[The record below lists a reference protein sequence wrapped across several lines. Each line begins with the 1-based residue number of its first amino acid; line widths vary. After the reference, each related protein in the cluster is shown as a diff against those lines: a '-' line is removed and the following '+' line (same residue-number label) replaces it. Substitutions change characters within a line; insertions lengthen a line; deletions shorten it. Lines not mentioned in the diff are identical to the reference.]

1 MKRWKGELQTR
12 LIIRIHITLARGRFD
27 LEWLSLI
34 TIQTWPSLG
43 KQISWSKW
51 NLPKTTHSLPETEL
65 HTAFS
70 FALMSG
76 DQSNFLTTIQLLKCI
91 FISGIIRLLN
101 EVNFHVYI
109 DSRFNNV
116 LSDFRYCKSASLG
129 LSNFE
134 KENRTFTKKKK
145 KNEKSIIPMCWYVK
159 RLILHCSK
167 SLEDLCLSLHP
178 MATWQDLQYSAA
190 ILREPDNVP
199 SDIRRLDRKKH
210 LREEPS

>member
-1 MKRWKGELQTR
+1 MKVNFLSRHEKVKRRVADKVNYQNPY
-12 LIIRIHITLARGRFD
+12 HIGKRQIWS
-27 LEWLSLI
+27 EWLSLI

-43 KQISWSKW
+43 KQISWSNW
-51 NLPKTTHSLPETEL
+51 NLPKTTHSFPETAL
-65 HTAFS
+65 HTPFS

-129 LSNFE
+129 LNNFE
-134 KENRTFTKKKK
+134 KENRAFTNKKKK
-145 KNEKSIIPMCWYVK
+145 INEKSIIPMCWYVR

-167 SLEDLCLSLHP
+167 SLEDLCLSLLSHGY
-178 MATWQDLQYSAA
+178 MTWLAVLCSYF
-190 ILREPDNVP
+190 
-199 SDIRRLDRKKH
+199 KGTW
-210 LREEPS
+210 

>member
-1 MKRWKGELQTR
+1 MKVNFLSRHEKVKRRVADKVNYQNPY
-12 LIIRIHITLARGRFD
+12 HIGKRQIWS
-27 LEWLSLI
+27 EWLSLI

-43 KQISWSKW
+43 KQISWSNW
-51 NLPKTTHSLPETEL
+51 NLPKTTHSFPETAL
-65 HTAFS
+65 HTPFS

-134 KENRTFTKKKK
+134 KENRTFTNKK
-145 KNEKSIIPMCWYVK
+145 KNKW
-159 RLILHCSK
+159 
-167 SLEDLCLSLHP
+167 
-178 MATWQDLQYSAA
+178 
-190 ILREPDNVP
+190 
-199 SDIRRLDRKKH
+199 KKH
-210 LREEPS
+210 NSHVLICEEAHSTLFQVSRRPLPVPAIPWLHDMTCSTLQLF